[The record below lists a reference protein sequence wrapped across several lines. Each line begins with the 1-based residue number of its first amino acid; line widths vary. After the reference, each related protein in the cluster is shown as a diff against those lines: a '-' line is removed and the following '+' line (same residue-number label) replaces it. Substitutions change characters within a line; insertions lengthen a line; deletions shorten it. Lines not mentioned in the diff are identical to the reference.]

1 MKADR
6 PGIEPATCNRKSN
19 ACATTPLY
27 PQCCLHLRAGQT
39 CSVLGA
45 AVPLQIQIIYFVW
58 RLASINA
65 GLKPESYT
73 VAVSRY
79 TKPAFHPSPG
89 IGLHAQDSKSSVFVC
104 LDRCSCVVFCFV
116 CKLHSFT
123 YLDNSYWFSLMP
135 SESRR
140 STDLGPVFPPQ
151 INLPITITG
160 D

>member
-27 PQCCLHLRAGQT
+27 RQCCLHLTAGQT

-45 AVPLQIQIIYFVW
+45 EVPLQIQIIYFVW
-58 RLASINA
+58 RLASIYV

-89 IGLHAQDSKSSVFVC
+89 IGLDEQDSKSSVSVC
-104 LDRCSCVVFCFV
+104 LDRCSCVLFCVQIAQFYILGQQLLV
-116 CKLHSFT
+116 QSHAFRVTPFNRLRAG
-123 YLDNSYWFSLMP
+123 FS
-135 SESRR
+135 
-140 STDLGPVFPPQ
+140 TA
-151 INLPITITG
+151 N
-160 D
+160 